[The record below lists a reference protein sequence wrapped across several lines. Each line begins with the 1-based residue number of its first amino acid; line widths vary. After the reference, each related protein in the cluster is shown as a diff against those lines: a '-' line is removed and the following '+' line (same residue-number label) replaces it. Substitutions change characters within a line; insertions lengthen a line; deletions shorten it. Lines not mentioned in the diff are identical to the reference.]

1 MNKLTECDDQ
11 GNWCLK
17 GVPWKD
23 LYVGK
28 TITREIQEKLYG
40 ALWKLMEYERTGLDP
55 ERVEQISESTERMEK
70 ALRDLSNGAGMRIE
84 EFVNGAGQ
92 LGKSIE
98 EEKNNEKHEMTVIEL
113 ISLLDQEENK
123 RTASGTERILMLQ
136 VNGECF
142 GYLTSAK
149 LNGYGSGLIADVCL
163 EVEAE

>member
-1 MNKLTECDDQ
+1 MSKLTECDDQ

-23 LYVGK
+23 LYVGE

-70 ALRDLSNGAGMRIE
+70 ALRDLGNGAGMWTE
-84 EFVNGAGQ
+84 EFANGIEQ
-92 LGKSIE
+92 LGKTIE
-98 EEKNNEKHEMTVIEL
+98 EEKKQEMTVIEL

>member
-1 MNKLTECDDQ
+1 
-11 GNWCLK
+11 
-17 GVPWKD
+17 
-23 LYVGK
+23 
-28 TITREIQEKLYG
+28 
-40 ALWKLMEYERTGLDP
+40 
-55 ERVEQISESTERMEK
+55 MEK

-84 EFVNGAGQ
+84 EFVNGVGQ

-163 EVEAE
+163 EVETE

>member
-55 ERVEQISESTERMEK
+55 ERGT
-70 ALRDLSNGAGMRIE
+70 
-84 EFVNGAGQ
+84 
-92 LGKSIE
+92 E

-113 ISLLDQEENK
+113 ISLLDQEKNK

>member
-1 MNKLTECDDQ
+1 MSKLTECDDQ

-17 GVPWKD
+17 EVPWKD

-28 TITREIQEKLYG
+28 TITKEIQEKLYE
-40 ALWKLMEYERTGLDP
+40 ALWKLMEYERTDLDP

-70 ALRDLSNGAGMRIE
+70 ALRDLGNGAGMWTE
-84 EFVNGAGQ
+84 EFANGIKQ
-92 LGKSIE
+92 LGKTIE
-98 EEKNNEKHEMTVIEL
+98 EEKKQEMTVIEL
-113 ISLLDQEENK
+113 ISLLDQEKNK
-123 RTASGTERILMLQ
+123 RTARGTERILMLQ

-142 GYLTSAK
+142 GYITSAK